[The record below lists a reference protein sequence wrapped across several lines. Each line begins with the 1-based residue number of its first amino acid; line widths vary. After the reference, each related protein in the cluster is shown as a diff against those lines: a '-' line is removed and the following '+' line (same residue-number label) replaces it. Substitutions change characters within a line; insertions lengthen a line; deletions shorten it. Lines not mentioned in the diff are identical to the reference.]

1 MFLLGGQSLPNVA
14 ATLHFSRNAAHTQLA
29 SIFRRTDTSSQVEL
43 IRELLCGPGAVRMPG
58 DSSESSLPMEG
69 GP

>member
-1 MFLLGGQSLPNVA
+1 MLLLGGQSLPNVA

-43 IRELLCGPGAVRMPG
+43 IRVLLRGPGAVRMPG
-58 DSSESSLPMEG
+58 DSSDSFPRVEG
-69 GP
+69 EP